1 MALEEIENADE
12 LEGDVASS
20 EEKQPLNLKVEVA
33 SPSACQRHITV
44 TIPREDIDRYYDDAY
59 SEMMGTAAVPGFRAG
74 RAPRKLVEARY
85 RKDVGDQIK
94 SKLLLD
100 SMSQVNESQKLAAIS
115 EPDFDPAAI
124 EVPTEGPMTF
134 EFDLE
139 VRPDFELPDWKGL
152 SIDRPQRESTKEDV
166 DQYLSRLLAP
176 YGKLV
181 PYEGPVKTGDHV
193 TVNIVA
199 RKGDEEL
206 VRHEEQ
212 SVPVAATL
220 SFRDVVLEKFD
231 KLMKDGK
238 AGDRRTVKVKLS
250 KDATNEETR
259 GKEIEVEFE
268 ILDVKKFELPELSH
282 EFLGRLPY
290 GPFEDESKLR
300 EAIETN
306 LTRQLNYHQ
315 QQEARRQITKLLT
328 EAASWELPPE
338 MLKRQS
344 ERELQRSAMEL
355 RRSGFSDAD
364 IRAHENQLRQ
374 NSQAETA
381 RALREHFILERIAE
395 EEKIEAEAADYNEEV
410 RLIAAQNGESP
421 RRIRA
426 QLEKRGQMD
435 ALHNQIIERK
445 VIERVLAQAKFKDVP
460 YNPPDHRVEALD
472 LALSGGV
479 EAEIPDAEHGD
490 ESRRLPQQKDRS

>member
-1 MALEEIENADE
+1 MALEELENADE
-12 LEGDVASS
+12 MGGDVASP
-20 EEKQPLNLKVEVA
+20 EEKQPLDLKVEVT

-44 TIPREDIDRYYDDAY
+44 TIPREDIERYYDDAY
-59 SEMMGTAAVPGFRAG
+59 SEMMGTATVPGFRAG
-74 RAPRKLVEARY
+74 RAPRRLVEARY

-100 SMSQVNESQKLAAIS
+100 SMSQVNERQKLAAIS

-124 EVPTEGPMTF
+124 EVPEEGPMTF

-152 SIDRPQRESTKEDV
+152 QIDSPQRESTTEDV
-166 DQYLSRLLAP
+166 DRYLARLMAP

-193 TVNIVA
+193 TVNIVS
-199 RKGDEEL
+199 RKGDQEL

-220 SFRDVVLEKFD
+220 SLRDAVVEKFD

-238 AGDRRTVKVKLS
+238 AGERRTAKLKLS

-268 ILDVKKFELPELSH
+268 ILDVKKFELPELSR
-282 EFLGRLPY
+282 EFLERLPY
-290 GPFEDESKLR
+290 GPFEDEAKLR
-300 EAIETN
+300 EAIEAN
-306 LTRQLNYHQ
+306 LSRQLIYHQ

-374 NSQAETA
+374 NIQAETA

-395 EEKIEAEAADYNEEV
+395 EEKVEANAADFNEEI

-445 VIERVLAQAKFKDVP
+445 VIERVLAQARFKDVP
-460 YNPPDHRVEALD
+460 YNPPDRQVEALD

-479 EAEIPDAEHGD
+479 EEVIPDAEHGD
-490 ESRRLPQQKDRS
+490 ESRRLPQQKDRT